1 MKNEEMV
8 CSIEQ
13 AKALEKLGVKIN
25 TYFVWVESDPI
36 DEANTTEVLVIPR
49 LKKLDAC
56 SKGYNYVSFA
66 PNVAELGVLLP
77 KILSAD
83 QDLMYLKICLAV
95 GGWRTGYVSSECI
108 PIFCHDVPVLENEAQ
123 SRAEALI
130 WIIENKH
137 TKVEDLKL

>member
-13 AKALEKLGVKIN
+13 AKALEKLGVKIE
-25 TYFVWVESDPI
+25 TYFVWIESDPI

-66 PNVAELGVLLP
+66 PNVAELGEIFIKAGFQLP
-77 KILSAD
+77 HKEYDGCFWTMPDYLCEFD
-83 QDLMYLKICLAV
+83 WDLY
-95 GGWRTGYVSSECI
+95 
-108 PIFCHDVPVLENEAQ
+108 EAQ
-123 SRAEALI
+123 ARAESLI
-130 WIIENKH
+130 WLIENKYI
-137 TKVEDLKL
+137 KVEDLRL

>member
-77 KILSAD
+77 I
-83 QDLMYLKICLAV
+83 ICGTNRLTFELNIKKTNNGWLA
-95 GGWRTGYVSSECI
+95 WYDTCGYRSTIFEMSEK
-108 PIFCHDVPVLENEAQ
+108 ENEAQ